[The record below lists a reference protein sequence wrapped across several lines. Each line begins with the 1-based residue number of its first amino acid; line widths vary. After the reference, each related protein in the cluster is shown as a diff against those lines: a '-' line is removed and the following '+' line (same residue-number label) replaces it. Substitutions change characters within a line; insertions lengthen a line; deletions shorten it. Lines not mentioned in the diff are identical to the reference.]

1 METVQALLAGFS
13 TSFLPS
19 NLLAAFI
26 GSVLGIVIGA
36 IPGLGSVT
44 AIALLLPLTFGLDP
58 TTAIIMLAAVYF
70 GCMFGGAYSAILLN
84 IPGDAPAVM
93 TAIDGYPM
101 SREGR
106 GGKALFAANYASFI
120 GGTIGIVILT
130 FLGPVLADFGLQFG
144 PAETGLLILV
154 ALTSIGWLLGNNPLK
169 GLASTAAGIMLATI
183 GIGTTFGQPR
193 FTLDSMHL
201 LNGITFIP
209 LVIGMFGFA
218 QLLEMMASRRTQT
231 QGTGQLGLK
240 DSLPNKADLRALLPV
255 SLRSGILGTLTG
267 VIPGAGATTGS
278 FFAYILE
285 RRIGRNGGQM
295 GKGASEGVA
304 AAEAGNNGA
313 AVGSFAPLLSLGIPG
328 SGTSAILLG
337 GLMMWGL
344 QPGPLLFQTQPD
356 FVWSLISSMYIGN
369 VMSVLTAFAIIPFL
383 MRILWVPTAILV
395 PMVGAVC
402 IVAAY
407 SVSGSMF
414 DVWLMIGIGV
424 VAYLMNRA
432 GYPTAPLLL
441 AFVLTPRLETSIRQS
456 FDISNGN
463 PAIFVS
469 STIAVTL
476 LLVLA
481 LVVLALLWPLIRKCG
496 ARGKS
501 ADARE

>member
-1 METVQALLAGFS
+1 MDTLSALLAGFA
-13 TSFLPS
+13 TSLLPA
-19 NLLAAFI
+19 NLLAALV
-26 GSVLGIVIGA
+26 GSVLGIIIGA

-93 TAIDGYPM
+93 TAMDGYPM
-101 SREGR
+101 ARDGR
-106 GGKALFAANYASFI
+106 GGKALFAANYSSFV

-130 FLGPVLADFGLQFG
+130 FTGPMLADFGLMFG

-154 ALTSIGWLLGNNPLK
+154 ALTSIGWLLGSNPLK
-169 GLASTAAGIMLATI
+169 GLAATAVGIMLATV

-193 FTLDSMHL
+193 FTLDSIYL
-201 LNGITFIP
+201 LNGISFIP

-218 QLLEMMASRRTQT
+218 QLLEMMAARANETETQT
-231 QGTGQLGLK
+231 QLGLK
-240 DSLPNKADLRALLPV
+240 DSLPDRSDLRSLLPV
-255 SLRSGILGTLTG
+255 SVRSGILGTLTG
-267 VIPGAGATTGS
+267 VVPGAGATTGS

-285 RRIGRNGGQM
+285 RRVGRNGAQM
-295 GKGASEGVA
+295 GRGAAEGVA
-304 AAEAGNNGA
+304 AAEAGNNSA

-344 QPGPLLFQTQPD
+344 QPGPLLFQTQPE
-356 FVWSLISSMYIGN
+356 FVWGLISSMYIGN
-369 VMSVLTAFAIIPFL
+369 IMAVIAAFAIIPFL

-414 DVWLMIGIGV
+414 DVWLMIGVGV
-424 VAYLMNRA
+424 VAYLMSRA
-432 GYPTAPLLL
+432 DYPAAPLLL

-463 PAIFVS
+463 PSIFVS
-469 STIAVTL
+469 SPLAIVL
-476 LLVLA
+476 LCILVLVAVA
-481 LVVLALLWPLIRKCG
+481 LVWPMIKGRPAKTQAPG
-496 ARGKS
+496 T
-501 ADARE
+501 